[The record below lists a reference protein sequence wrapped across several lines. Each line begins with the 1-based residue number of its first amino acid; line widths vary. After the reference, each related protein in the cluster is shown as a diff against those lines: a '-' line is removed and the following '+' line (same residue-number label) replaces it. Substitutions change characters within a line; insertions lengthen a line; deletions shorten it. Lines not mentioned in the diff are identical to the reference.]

1 MAGIDFPMFRSQ
13 VSIGQVLDLLNYE
26 PTRVIGRQLRGP
38 CPIHGSTTPK
48 SRSFSVNL
56 ERNIFHCFSCGAHG
70 NQLDLWI
77 ALTNLPVYDAAIN
90 LCERLGIDVPR
101 RDE

>member
-1 MAGIDFPMFRSQ
+1 MAEIDFPMFRSQ

-38 CPIHGSTTPK
+38 CPIHGSTTAK

-56 ERNIFHCFSCGAHG
+56 ERSVFHCFSCGAHG

-77 ALTNLPVYDAAIN
+77 ALTDLPVYDAAIN
-90 LCERLGIDVPR
+90 LGERLGIEVPR